1 MYLRQLHIRNL
12 KLLKDFHLSF
22 ANERGEPRMWT
33 VIIGENGTGKTS
45 ILQAIAMAA
54 AGALNVN
61 SLIDNVSSLR
71 DKRAP
76 RSDVIVEAEFALD
89 ARYRHLRSYPG
100 FPGGKPQGEVRID
113 SSVVLSAG
121 KKNLVARS
129 FYESVEGGHLQGL
142 KDVHGRE
149 VDPLDEARSTD
160 AQLWFVAAYG
170 IQRFLP
176 RNINQK
182 QQELNRPSVD
192 RLRPVFQPV
201 PLIGTGFAN
210 LLAGRKATAYSNVL
224 RKALFSVEGLLP
236 NFDGLEMR
244 GRGGV
249 RSAQDLQE
257 RHRFVQVLPSG
268 RLKLAANWL
277 SHGYQSTIAWIADLV
292 GQILWEAK
300 STLDPEDMEGLVL
313 IDELDL
319 YLHPRWQRTLIQ
331 TLKQTFPRLQFVV
344 TTHSPLA
351 LVGLRPDQ
359 DEIVRLHINERTGDI
374 TSLDMKRGRA
384 HEPDPRL
391 MTGSELYQSYFG
403 IERFY
408 PDRLGDLLREHRY
421 LAADPGRDRRA
432 EERLDAI
439 EAELRREG
447 VEPDFPREPRSRR

>member
-1 MYLRQLHIRNL
+1 MYLRNLRIHNL
-12 KLLKDFHLSF
+12 KLLKDFPLSF
-22 ANERGEPRMWT
+22 VNEQGKPRMWT

-54 AGALNVN
+54 AGSLNVN

-76 RSDVIVEAEFALD
+76 HSEVKVEAEFALD
-89 ARYRHLRSYPG
+89 DRYRHLRSYPG
-100 FPGGKPQGEVRID
+100 FPRGKPQGEVRIE
-113 SSVVLSAG
+113 STVVLSKG

-129 FYESVEGGHLQGL
+129 SYKGVEGEHIDGS
-142 KDVHGRE
+142 
-149 VDPLDEARSTD
+149 DPLDEARSTD

-176 RNINQK
+176 RNTNQK
-182 QQELNRPSVD
+182 SDLPDRLSVE

-210 LLAGRKATAYSNVL
+210 MLAGRKATAYSTVL
-224 RKALFSVEGLLP
+224 KKALFGVEGLLP
-236 NFDGLEMR
+236 NFEALEMR

-268 RLKLAANWL
+268 PLKLAANWL

-292 GQILWEAK
+292 GQILAEAK

-331 TLKQTFPRLQFVV
+331 TLKQTFPRIQFVV

-359 DEIVRLHINERTGDI
+359 DEIVRLGFDEETGDI
-374 TSLDMKRGRA
+374 KSLDMKRGRA

-391 MTGSELYQSYFG
+391 MTGSEIYQSYFG

-421 LAADPGRDRRA
+421 LAADPGRDKRA
-432 EERLDAI
+432 EARLDDI
-439 EAELRREG
+439 EAELRSEG